1 MAIVAESFLPQL
13 NGVST
18 TVARL
23 ARHLDHRGH
32 ESLIVAPG
40 PGETC
45 SSGTSVVRTASI
57 GLPFYPDCRVAL
69 ADAELA
75 PVLERFAPDVVHL
88 AAPLL
93 LGRRAGRIAV
103 ELGVPV
109 LASYHTDVAGF
120 ARRYHLGI
128 AEDTAWAMVRAA
140 HASAAV
146 TLAPSTVTAWQLSE
160 HGIGPVRLW
169 RRGVDSARF
178 HPRFRDPMLRRRLV
192 RDGEVLVGYVG
203 RLARE
208 KQVERLQAVLDI
220 PGTRLVIVGDGPR
233 RRWLERKLPGARFVG
248 FRHGEQLSRLV
259 ASFDVFVHT
268 GLDET
273 FCQALQEAMA
283 AGVAVV
289 APAAGGPLDLVRH
302 GVTGFLWSAEA
313 PETLRGA
320 VRQLVADRDLR
331 RGLGDSGRAAVVGR
345 TWPAVLDEVIA
356 HYRRLALPAQRAA

>member
-1 MAIVAESFLPQL
+1 M
-13 NGVST
+13 
-18 TVARL
+18 
-23 ARHLDHRGH
+23 
-32 ESLIVAPG
+32 
-40 PGETC
+40 
-45 SSGTSVVRTASI
+45 
-57 GLPFYPDCRVAL
+57 
-69 ADAELA
+69 
-75 PVLERFAPDVVHL
+75 
-88 AAPLL
+88 
-93 LGRRAGRIAV
+93 
-103 ELGVPV
+103 
-109 LASYHTDVAGF
+109 
-120 ARRYHLGI
+120 
-128 AEDTAWAMVRAA
+128 
-140 HASAAV
+140 
-146 TLAPSTVTAWQLSE
+146 
-160 HGIGPVRLW
+160 
-169 RRGVDSARF
+169 
-178 HPRFRDPMLRRRLV
+178 
-192 RDGEVLVGYVG
+192 
-203 RLARE
+203 
-208 KQVERLQAVLDI
+208 LDI

-320 VRQLVADRDLR
+320 VRQLVADRELR
-331 RGLGDSGRAAVVGR
+331 RRLGDEGRAAVIGR